1 MRCQDVAPSHL
12 SSLLLP
18 CPHCGHR
25 MVIVAAGPVHFAD
38 GAASN
43 DLEDV
48 THGCV
53 QCGTML
59 TRTVSSLA
67 GAARPHSLHRLQP
80 ALSRNKSASRT

>member
-25 MVIVAAGPVHFAD
+25 MVIVAAGPVQLAN

-53 QCGTML
+53 QCGTRL

-67 GAARPHSLHRLQP
+67 GAARPHSRDRLQP
-80 ALSRNKSASRT
+80 A